1 MKEGIARTQRGA
13 NDGDGDSLDPLL
25 FSSAFGEFGVDPSRL
40 VTWDARAAAIGASK
54 LPAEHGTALLRTL
67 WSRDKYMGRL
77 GIAGIGRLERFLD
90 FAVVASGRNIIE
102 QDEHGNFMVVLLSGS
117 IAVDRLQPWGEQ
129 MRMAEARP
137 GDILGEMSLLDS
149 GMRFAHCSTLSH
161 CELGVLDAEALDG
174 MMATDPEL
182 AASLIALLA
191 RRLSLRLRTVGAR
204 VSDRREPPK

>member
-1 MKEGIARTQRGA
+1 MNEGSDRTQRGGLRA
-13 NDGDGDSLDPLL
+13 AAERPDPLL
-25 FSSAFGEFGVDPSRL
+25 FSSAFDDLGVDPSRL
-40 VTWDARAAAIGASK
+40 VAWSARAAAIGASA
-54 LPAEHGTALLRTL
+54 LPPDHGTALLRSL

-77 GIAGIGRLERFLD
+77 GVAAIGRLERFID
-90 FAVVASGRNIIE
+90 FAMVAAGRNVIE
-102 QDEHGNFMVVLLSGS
+102 QDEHGNFMMVLLSGS
-117 IAVDRLQPWGEQ
+117 VAVDRRQPWGEL

-149 GMRFAHCSTLSH
+149 GMRFARCTTLTH
-161 CELGVLDAEALDG
+161 CEIGVLDAEALDG

-204 VSDRREPPK
+204 VSDRKTF